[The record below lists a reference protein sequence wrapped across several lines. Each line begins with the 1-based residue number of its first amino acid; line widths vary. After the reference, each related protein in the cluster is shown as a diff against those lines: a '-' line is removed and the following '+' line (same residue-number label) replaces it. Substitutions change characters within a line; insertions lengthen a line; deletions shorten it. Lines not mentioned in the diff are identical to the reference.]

1 MLVSMTLDSRFTEK
15 DQIRT
20 VSIIQSNQGTE
31 AKDLQTEIQE
41 VLLGFLFSIQGFI
54 LLEISLVDLEIHI

>member
-1 MLVSMTLDSRFTEK
+1 MTLDSRFTEK

-20 VSIIQSNQGTE
+20 VSIIQSNQRRE